1 MDLTTVMSELELNFI
16 AISKNLRPTALILL
30 VSLLTIE
37 ILWSLVKRK
46 PEDEPMNI
54 VFWKLVTYFWLFFAI
69 QNYQEITKQIND
81 TFLQFVDIAL
91 GGTVQAVGPSAII
104 EDGLSQL
111 QKIWDLVKGF
121 SPKTYLNII
130 IWAFGAIVL
139 VFMALMI
146 FLAYLEY
153 YLLVNLAIILIP
165 FKMLKFTSF
174 MGDKVFNLIISQN
187 IKIMI
192 VTLIGKFVLQTMTK
206 PLVGTGILING
217 AKEVTPT
224 NAISYVAVLAGM
236 MFLLTKASS
245 MANSFTSGSA
255 SDNDVVG
262 LAVLGAAGSKA
273 SSMAQ
278 QVKQDVGK
286 VIGEMKSGGDGGEKM
301 KNASKGK
308 K

>member
-1 MDLTTVMSELELNFI
+1 MDLTAVLNGLKANFI
-16 AISKNLRPTALILL
+16 AISENLRPTALILL

-37 ILWSLVKRK
+37 MLWSLIKRK
-46 PEDEPMNI
+46 PEDEPINI
-54 VFWKLVTYFWLFFAI
+54 IFWKLVTYFWLFFAI

-81 TFLQFVDIAL
+81 TFLQFVNIAL
-91 GGTVQAVGPSAII
+91 GGTALQEIGPAEII
-104 EDGLSQL
+104 TDGLKEL
-111 QKIWDLVKGF
+111 DKILGLIKGM
-121 SPKTYLNII
+121 SPSTYAYLI
-130 IWAFGAIVL
+130 IWMFGAIVV

-192 VTLIGKFVLQTMTK
+192 ITLIGKFTLETMAR
-206 PLVGTGILING
+206 PLVGTGKGNL
-217 AKEVTPT
+217 V
-224 NAISYVAVLAGM
+224 SYADSIGYIAVLAGM

-255 SDNDVVG
+255 SDNDVIG

-286 VIGEMKSGGDGGEKM
+286 VIGDMKNGGDGGEKM

>member
-1 MDLTTVMSELELNFI
+1 MDLTTVLNGLMLDFI
-16 AISKNLRPTALILL
+16 AISENLKPTALILL

-46 PEDEPMNI
+46 PEDEPINI
-54 VFWKLVTYFWLFFAI
+54 IFWKLVTYFWLFFAI

-81 TFLQFVDIAL
+81 TFLQFVNIAL
-91 GGTVQAVGPSAII
+91 GGTGIEKVGPTALI
-104 EDGLSQL
+104 EDGLMQL
-111 QKIWDLVKGF
+111 KKILDLVEGL
-121 SPKTYLNII
+121 SPSTYANLI

-153 YLLVNLAIILIP
+153 FLLVNLAIILIP

-192 VTLIGKFVLQTMTK
+192 ITLIGKFVLQMMGK
-206 PLVGTGILING
+206 PLVGTGKGNLVGYADSIG
-217 AKEVTPT
+217 
-224 NAISYVAVLAGM
+224 YVAVLAGM

-273 SSMAQ
+273 GNMAQ

-286 VIGEMKSGGDGGEKM
+286 VIGEMKNGGDGGEKM